1 MGIKH
6 DILSNVLKYYLQKI
20 PKCPQISTPLK
31 YAPKPHPKFKQS
43 A

>member
-20 PKCPQISTPLK
+20 PIHPQISTPLN
-31 YAPKPHPKFKQS
+31 YSPKPHPKFK
-43 A
+43 